1 MLLPV
6 VFAVG
11 FFTVILIRE
20 SGEFESLFEYFLVII
35 IFGVFYL
42 LVVPLVSIWFTA
54 KDLFGLGDSSDRDR
68 DMNMVQVLKLFEH
81 IGKDYNFVD
90 VPIQYLMK
98 SSSNGSKCIFNCS
111 TNDLHYIILLY
122 NIFF

>member
-6 VFAVG
+6 VFAIG
-11 FFTVILIRE
+11 FFTVILVRE
-20 SGEFESLFEYFLVII
+20 RAEFESIFEYFLIII

-54 KDLFGLGDSSDRDR
+54 KDLFSLGDSSDRDR

-81 IGKDYNFVD
+81 IGNYIHFNSILF
-90 VPIQYLMK
+90 
-98 SSSNGSKCIFNCS
+98 SSNMIFIALS
-111 TNDLHYIILLY
+111 FL
-122 NIFF
+122 

>member
-6 VFAVG
+6 VFAIG

-20 SGEFESLFEYFLVII
+20 SGEFESLLEYFLIII

-54 KDLFGLGDSSDRDR
+54 KDLFSLGDSSDRDR

-81 IGKDYNFVD
+81 IGNFYSRFTININMNYF
-90 VPIQYLMK
+90 P
-98 SSSNGSKCIFNCS
+98 F
-111 TNDLHYIILLY
+111 LLFIN
-122 NIFF
+122 NISF